1 MKYVTQAFLLIVISC
16 VLGVAAPARAGEHV
30 YTLAVVPQYASTQAF
45 REWKPLLSRLEQL
58 TGYRFKLLA
67 YDDFSLFEKDFGEG
81 IPDLIYLNPYH
92 LIVAKQQQNYLPL
105 VRDNAP
111 LSGILVALKSGKIK
125 TLEDLNGKTI
135 AFPSPNSL
143 GASLYMRA
151 LLSEKMHIKFT
162 PVYVGS
168 HQNVY
173 RQVLLG
179 DAAAGGGVQKTFKK
193 EPESLQTELK
203 VLFTAPDIAS
213 HPLAVHP
220 RVTAEARKKIVAAI
234 FAIRDDPEANKL
246 LAAVQL
252 PQPVEADFDRD
263 YAELAKFRLDRYY
276 IKQAK

>member
-1 MKYVTQAFLLIVISC
+1 M
-16 VLGVAAPARAGEHV
+16 
-30 YTLAVVPQYASTQAF
+30 
-45 REWKPLLSRLEQL
+45 
-58 TGYRFKLLA
+58 
-67 YDDFSLFEKDFGEG
+67 
-81 IPDLIYLNPYH
+81 
-92 LIVAKQQQNYLPL
+92 AKQQQNYLPL

-125 TLEDLNGKTI
+125 TLADLNGKTI

-151 LLSEKMHIKFT
+151 LLTDKMHIKFT
-162 PVYVGS
+162 TVYVGS

-179 DAAAGGGVQKTFKK
+179 DAAAGGGVLTTFQK
-193 EPESLQTELK
+193 EPESLQSELS
-203 VLFTAPDIAS
+203 VLFSAPDIAS
-213 HPLAVHP
+213 HPLAAHP

-234 FAIRDDPEANKL
+234 FAIRDDPTANKL

-263 YAELAKFRLDRYY
+263 YAELAQLRLDRYY